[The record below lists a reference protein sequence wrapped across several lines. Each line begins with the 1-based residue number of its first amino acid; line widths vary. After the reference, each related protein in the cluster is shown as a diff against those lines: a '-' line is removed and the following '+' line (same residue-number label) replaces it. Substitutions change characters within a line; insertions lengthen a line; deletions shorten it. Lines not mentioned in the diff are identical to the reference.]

1 MSDFSWISAMTNFL
15 NNFQKLRPIYPF
27 KSYWFLEISPYVW
40 CQLHGKSNIS
50 DLMLWGGIWNY
61 RGKYPIALIEPF
73 QKPSYWFINSLSDL
87 SYLKSAGRFFCCLIL
102 PILLGEKCVQYLL
115 TLELFSTGWWGLRA
129 SPKSKGLRSSNY
141 TSHKE
146 GNINHEWGRSWT

>member
-102 PILLGEKCVQYLL
+102 PILLGENVSSTFLL
-115 TLELFSTGWWGLRA
+115 WNCSQQVDEGL
-129 SPKSKGLRSSNY
+129 GLLQNQRV
-141 TSHKE
+141 
-146 GNINHEWGRSWT
+146 